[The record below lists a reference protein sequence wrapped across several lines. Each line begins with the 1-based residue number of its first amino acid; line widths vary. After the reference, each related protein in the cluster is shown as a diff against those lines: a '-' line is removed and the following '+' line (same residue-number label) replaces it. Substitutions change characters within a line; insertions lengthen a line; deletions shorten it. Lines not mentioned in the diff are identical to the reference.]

1 MSKLPPFIAAMTEDQ
16 RVAFCSSLLRMVDAL
31 MAAGINKDDAIK
43 YHRNLL
49 KEINKIEDE
58 K

>member
-1 MSKLPPFIAAMTEDQ
+1 MTEDQ